1 MKSTKKS
8 YSLSITSTAS
18 ILFLILFLSTAL
30 VSTAAAE
37 NLTVHFIDV
46 GQGDA
51 ILLEY
56 GDREMLVDAG
66 DNGKGDDVANFVKG
80 EGITSLDYVVA
91 THPHADHIGGMS
103 VILDEFPIENFI
115 DSGYPHTTKTYEDML
130 TKIDSKSIPF
140 TTVKRGNNIDF
151 ASGITVEVLNP
162 GSSYFTDDLNQ
173 NSVVLKVTDGQVSF
187 LLMGDAG
194 IEAENAIMNE
204 GYEVDAD
211 ILKVGHHG
219 SRTASSATFIS
230 AVSPDVSV
238 IEVGEGNEYGH
249 PHTEALEILQ
259 KASTIYR
266 TDYDGTVTVTTDG
279 STYTVT
285 TENTPVLNPQ
295 KPVLP
300 VANFNVNSMSGYAPL
315 SVQFTD
321 TSQYSTF
328 RSWDVN
334 NDGIE
339 DSNEASFVY
348 TYTSTGTYTAK
359 LTAINANGTSSKTD
373 TITVLEESNSEDNSE
388 SSNSDTSNNDSSSG
402 DSSESSDSSGSS
414 HSSSSGGGGGG
425 SPEPAKNVQAKD
437 TTKVFIPN
445 GKKVC
450 FNFTNDVT
458 VVESI
463 SFESKKTM
471 GKTTAIVEDLKGKS
485 TLVSELPDGEVYKP
499 FNIWVGNAGY
509 GNSDN
514 IQNAAVDFKVEK
526 SWMQENSIDQSS
538 VVLYKYNDGSEEWTE
553 LPVTLTDEDDDY
565 LYFTAETPGYYS
577 FVITG
582 ETGISTEPTAIF
594 KGSVEND
601 SDVTE
606 ATAENAKAPGFGIIS
621 GVVCLFCMFLY
632 RIKGR

>member
-1 MKSTKKS
+1 MAGSGIGSAT
-8 YSLSITSTAS
+8 
-18 ILFLILFLSTAL
+18 
-30 VSTAAAE
+30 E

-80 EGITSLDYVVA
+80 EGVTSLDYVVA

-103 VILDEFPIENFI
+103 VILDEFPIGNFI

-130 TKIDSKSIPF
+130 NKIDSKNIPF
-140 TTVKRGNNIDF
+140 TTVKRGDKIDF

-194 IEAENAIMNE
+194 IEAENAIMHDR
-204 GYEVDAD
+204 YDVDAD

-219 SRTASSATFIS
+219 SRTASGATFIS

-238 IEVGEGNEYGH
+238 IEVGEDNDYGH
-249 PHTEALEILQ
+249 PHAEALEILQ

-279 STYTVT
+279 STYTVN
-285 TENTPVLNPQ
+285 TENTPVPNPQ

-300 VANFNVNSMSGYAPL
+300 VANFNVNSTSGYAPL

-328 RSWDVN
+328 RSWDAN

-348 TYTSTGTYTAK
+348 TYTSKGTYTAK

-373 TITVLEESNSEDNSE
+373 TITVLEVSSSEDNSE
-388 SSNSDTSNNDSSSG
+388 SSNSATSNNDSSSG
-402 DSSESSDSSGSS
+402 DSSESSDSSHSSGSS
-414 HSSSSGGGGGG
+414 HSSSSGGSGGGAGG

-445 GKKVC
+445 GKQVC

-463 SFESKKTM
+463 SFTSKKTM
-471 GKTTAIVEDLKGKS
+471 GKTTAIVEDLKKKS
-485 TLVSELPDGEVYKP
+485 TLVSDLPEGEVYRS
-499 FNIWVGNAGY
+499 FNVWVGNAGY

-514 IQNAAVDFKVEK
+514 ILNAAVEFKVEK
-526 SWMQENSIDQSS
+526 SWMQENNIDQSS
-538 VVLYKYNDGSEEWTE
+538 IVLYKYNDESEEWTE
-553 LPVTLTDEDDDY
+553 LPVTLTGEDEDY

-582 ETGISTEPTAIF
+582 EKEISTEPTATF
-594 KGSVEND
+594 KGSVVND
-601 SDVTE
+601 SENADVPE
-606 ATAENAKAPGFGIIS
+606 SSENAKAPGFGIIS
-621 GVVCLFCMFLY
+621 GVASLLGVFLY
-632 RIKGR
+632 RRR